1 MKERL
6 FKPLHWIMLILI
18 SLDFIDTSYR
28 ITYGYFSGQGV
39 QPPVGDFNVQ
49 LSTLDFIV
57 SIVFQLAIA
66 YTIYML
72 YSMKRSGGYYLV
84 GLNILFVI
92 YGFVI
97 GPFAPYVD
105 VDLDQMKKD
114 VEEARNGL
122 PYVFCDMKK
131 NIGIDTIAD
140 FLISEGGL

>member
-6 FKPLHWIMLILI
+6 FKPLHWIMLIII
-18 SLDFIDTSYR
+18 SLHFIDQTYR
-28 ITYGYFSGQGV
+28 ITYGYFSSQGV

-57 SIVFQLAIA
+57 GIVFQLAIA

-84 GLNILFVI
+84 GLNILLVI

-97 GPFAPYVD
+97 GSFST
-105 VDLDQMKKD
+105 
-114 VEEARNGL
+114 L
-122 PYVFCDMKK
+122 PAGELLPLILSSMVFLIILV
-131 NIGIDTIAD
+131 IGIPYLYSDKY
-140 FLISEGGL
+140 E

>member
-1 MKERL
+1 
-6 FKPLHWIMLILI
+6 MLILI
-18 SLDFIDTSYR
+18 SLDFIDTTYR

-72 YSMKRSGGYYLV
+72 YNMKRSGGYYLV

-92 YGFVI
+92 YGFILGPFSTVPAGEVIPLIAGFMVLYIILVI
-97 GPFAPYVD
+97 GIPYLYSD
-105 VDLDQMKKD
+105 KY
-114 VEEARNGL
+114 E
-122 PYVFCDMKK
+122 
-131 NIGIDTIAD
+131 
-140 FLISEGGL
+140 

>member
-49 LSTLDFIV
+49 VSTLDFFV
-57 SIVFQLAIA
+57 SVFFQLAIA

-72 YSMKRSGGYYLV
+72 YTMKRSGGYYLV

-97 GPFAPYVD
+97 GPFSTVPAGEV
-105 VDLDQMKKD
+105 
-114 VEEARNGL
+114 L
-122 PYVFCDMKK
+122 PLIAGFMFFYIILV
-131 NIGIDTIAD
+131 IGIPYLYSDKY
-140 FLISEGGL
+140 E

>member
-49 LSTLDFIV
+49 VSTLDFIV
-57 SIVFQLAIA
+57 GVVFQLAIA

-97 GPFAPYVD
+97 GPFSCIFSRNQRCACG
-105 VDLDQMKKD
+105 
-114 VEEARNGL
+114 VERGSLRIIMPNLSRLRCSG
-122 PYVFCDMKK
+122 
-131 NIGIDTIAD
+131 
-140 FLISEGGL
+140 FLVHFGGGRGGL

>member
-97 GPFAPYVD
+97 GHGVVINGEIKQADEVQIDGDAD
-105 VDLDQMKKD
+105 VTMKTD
-114 VEEARNGL
+114 NLV
-122 PYVFCDMKK
+122 V
-131 NIGIDTIAD
+131 
-140 FLISEGGL
+140 